1 MKNYFLIPLL
11 SLLFF
16 AANAQSN
23 STYWQQH
30 VDYTMDID
38 MNVDNYQY
46 DGKQNLVYTNNSP
59 DDLDFVFYHLYFN
72 AFQPNSEMYVRAQ
85 NVADPDKRFIQSIT
99 NLANLDDTQIG
110 FIKVNSL
117 KQNGESVKYEV
128 IGTILKVYLNT
139 PIKAGKKATFNMEYL
154 AQVPEQTR
162 RSGRNNKEGIALSMA
177 QWYPKMAE
185 YDVEGWHT
193 DPYISHE
200 FHGVWGDFDVTIH
213 IDKNY
218 TIGGT
223 GYLQNPQEI
232 GHGYE
237 DVDKKMKLPEGDK
250 LSWHFNA
257 PNIHDFTWAADP
269 NYTHDILEGP
279 NGVELHFLYKNN
291 LRNKSDWLKM
301 EEMTVKTMVF
311 YNKTI
316 GDYPYKQYSVIQAG
330 DGGMEYGMSTLITA
344 NRTLNSLIGVMQHEL
359 AHSWFQFVLATNE
372 SKHAWMDEG
381 FTSYLDNLATN
392 ELVRVVK
399 IDNPSINA
407 YNSYFNYVKVGWQE
421 SLSVHI
427 DRYAYERVASSNA
440 YSKGAIFLTQ
450 LGYIIGED
458 NLSKTLKKYYQDFK
472 FKHPTPNDIM
482 RTAEKVSGVQ
492 LDWYLNEWTQTTHTI
507 DYGIKIIVN
516 KSITLER
523 IGRMPMPIDVTVTYT
538 DGSTE
543 EFYIPLRMMLG
554 QKPTDAT
561 ILNNWPW
568 TNPTYTFKASKE
580 IKSVQIDSSQL
591 MADID
596 RKNNF
601 VEITE

>member
-1 MKNYFLIPLL
+1 MKTLFLIPIL
-11 SLLFF
+11 SLFF
-16 AANAQSN
+16 FVGNAQSN

-38 MNVDNYQY
+38 MNVENYQY
-46 DGKQNLVYTNNSP
+46 DGKQKLVYTNNSP

-85 NVADPDKRFIQSIT
+85 TVPDPDSRFIKKVT
-99 NLANLDDTQIG
+99 NLANLDETQIG

-117 KQNGESVKYEV
+117 KQNGKSVKYEV
-128 IGTILKVYLNT
+128 TGTVLKVYLNT
-139 PIKAGKKATFNMEYL
+139 PIKAGKKATFNMDYL
-154 AQVPEQTR
+154 VQVPEQTR
-162 RSGRNNKEGIALSMA
+162 RSGRNNREGIALSMA

-185 YDVEGWHT
+185 YDVEGWHA

-223 GYLQNPQEI
+223 GYLQNPQEV

-237 DVDKKMKLPEGDK
+237 NADKKMKLPEGDK
-250 LSWHFNA
+250 LSWHFEA
-257 PNIHDFTWAADP
+257 PNVHDFTWAADP

-279 NGVELHFLYKNN
+279 NGVELHFLYKND
-291 LRNKSDWLKM
+291 LINKRDWLKM
-301 EEMTVKTMVF
+301 EEMTVKTMEF
-311 YNKTI
+311 YNKTT
-316 GDYPYKQYSVIQAG
+316 GDYPYKQFSIIQGG

-344 NRTLNSLIGVMQHEL
+344 NRTLSGLIGVMQHEL

-381 FTSYLDNLATN
+381 FTSYLDNLAVN
-392 ELVRVVK
+392 ELLRSKK
-399 IDNPSINA
+399 IDNPSIGA
-407 YNSYFNYVKVGWQE
+407 YNNYFNYATSGWQE

-427 DRYAYERVASSNA
+427 DRYDHERVASSNA
-440 YSKGAIFLTQ
+440 YAKGAVFLAQ
-450 LGYIIGED
+450 LGYVIGQD
-458 NLSKTLKKYYQDFK
+458 NLEKTLKKYYQDFK

-482 RTAEKVSGVQ
+482 RSAEKVSGIQ

-507 DYGIKIIVN
+507 DYGIKVIAN

-523 IGRMPMPIDVTVTYT
+523 VGRMPMPIDVTVTYT
-538 DGSTE
+538 DGSSE
-543 EFYIPLRMMLG
+543 DFYIPLRMMQG
-554 QKPTDAT
+554 QKPTDAS
-561 ILNNWPW
+561 ILDNWAW
-568 TNPTYTFKASKE
+568 AYPTYTFKASKE
-580 IKSVQIDSSQL
+580 IKSIQIDPSSL
-591 MADID
+591 MADVD
-596 RKNNF
+596 KKNNF
-601 VEITE
+601 VEISE